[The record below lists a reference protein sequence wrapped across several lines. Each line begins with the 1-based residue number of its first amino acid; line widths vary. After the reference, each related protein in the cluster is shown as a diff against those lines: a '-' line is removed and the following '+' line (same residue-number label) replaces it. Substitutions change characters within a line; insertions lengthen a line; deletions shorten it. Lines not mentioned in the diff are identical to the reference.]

1 MIRYLM
7 CILLLLSVVISGC
20 GKTDK
25 ITETA
30 AETQNYTVHDIRGK
44 KITFA
49 KKPERI
55 ASSFVYADEILL
67 DLVDHQKIVGLSKW
81 VHDPGLSMGHKQAED
96 VPGIVENNLESV
108 IALKPDLFFIAD
120 TAKKEYIDSLED
132 AGIKVYVFK
141 YISRLDEIPDLIKGI
156 GEAVGEK
163 EKAET
168 LIKTMNIKINAVKT
182 KVAAIPQKQRKTG
195 LLFLRFGAIGGAALA
210 CVLIYLLAWRDGID
224 TVRIILSGVAINTVL
239 GAYNSFLQLLN
250 SDNLSSVLSF
260 MNGSLSGRSWD
271 HVYIITV
278 YAFIGLVLGVCCI
291 KNANILQL
299 GDEMAQSL
307 GVNVTFVRIFLSA
320 VAAFLAAAT
329 VAEAGMIG
337 FVGLVVPHIARMMVG
352 SDYKALLPVS
362 MLLGAVILLAADTLG
377 RTLIPGMEIPVG
389 IVMAVTGGPFFLYML
404 RKKGK
409 VSGS

>member
-1 MIRYLM
+1 MGKEVNVLRVSMVCLVLVAV
-7 CILLLLSVVISGC
+7 LLLLAVVALGVGSAGYSLQQIIQALFYDESGPVRVVVYNLRLPRLIMAVEVGACLAVAGALLQAVMRNPLADSSVPL
-20 GKTDK
+20 
-25 ITETA
+25 
-30 AETQNYTVHDIRGK
+30 
-44 KITFA
+44 FA
-49 KKPERI
+49 
-55 ASSFVYADEILL
+55 F
-67 DLVDHQKIVGLSKW
+67 
-81 VHDPGLSMGHKQAED
+81 
-96 VPGIVENNLESV
+96 
-108 IALKPDLFFIAD
+108 
-120 TAKKEYIDSLED
+120 
-132 AGIKVYVFK
+132 
-141 YISRLDEIPDLIKGI
+141 
-156 GEAVGEK
+156 
-163 EKAET
+163 
-168 LIKTMNIKINAVKT
+168 
-182 KVAAIPQKQRKTG
+182 
-195 LLFLRFGAIGGAALA
+195 GGAALA

>member
-1 MIRYLM
+1 MVCLVLVAVLLLLAVVALGVGSAGLFAAADHTGSFFYDESGPVRVVVYNLRLPRLIMAVEVGACLAVAGALLQAVMRNPLADPGIIGVSAGAATAATT
-7 CILLLLSVVISGC
+7 ILLLFPTLVSSVPLFCFWRC
-20 GKTDK
+20 GFGLCT
-25 ITETA
+25 
-30 AETQNYTVHDIRGK
+30 YL
-44 KITFA
+44 FA
-49 KKPERI
+49 
-55 ASSFVYADEILL
+55 
-67 DLVDHQKIVGLSKW
+67 GLARW
-81 VHDPGLSMGHKQAED
+81 
-96 VPGIVENNLESV
+96 
-108 IALKPDLFFIAD
+108 
-120 TAKKEYIDSLED
+120 
-132 AGIKVYVFK
+132 
-141 YISRLDEIPDLIKGI
+141 
-156 GEAVGEK
+156 
-163 EKAET
+163 
-168 LIKTMNIKINAVKT
+168 
-182 KVAAIPQKQRKTG
+182 
-195 LLFLRFGAIGGAALA
+195 
-210 CVLIYLLAWRDGID
+210 ID

-291 KNANILQL
+291 KKCQHFAA

-329 VAEAGMIG
+329 VSRGRYDRFCRAG
-337 FVGLVVPHIARMMVG
+337 LYRHIARMMVG